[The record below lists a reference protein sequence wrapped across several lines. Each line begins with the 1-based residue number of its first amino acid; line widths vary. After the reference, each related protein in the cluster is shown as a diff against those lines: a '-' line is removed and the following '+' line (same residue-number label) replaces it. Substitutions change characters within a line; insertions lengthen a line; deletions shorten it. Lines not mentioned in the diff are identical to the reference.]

1 VAPAAVVEGL
11 DKVEEGAAAPRSWWA
26 RSGGRIGSPRRSD
39 AQAPAAGRRRT
50 TGISSATTPTEARP
64 AFAQSANVAAIAC
77 RSQRLC
83 LGGSRSKRSHVERV
97 ALEGPPLV
105 RSAAQR
111 TRRRYFRPE
120 GFDIVS
126 SASADLPYDPHRI
139 EPVAVYTW
147 RSRRVR
153 DDAEGASSASVSG
166 LGSANGSRGV
176 RRGAAATPLTSTS
189 AGPCVSKFSGVF

>member
-1 VAPAAVVEGL
+1 L
-11 DKVEEGAAAPRSWWA
+11 GALVGVMHKPRPRGDGGPRASRA
-26 RSGGRIGSPRRSD
+26 RPRRPRLGRPSRRARTSPPSPADRSD
-39 AQAPAAGRRRT
+39 CA
-50 TGISSATTPTEARP
+50 SAVLAL
-64 AFAQSANVAAIAC
+64 SVLN
-77 RSQRLC
+77 
-83 LGGSRSKRSHVERV
+83 VERV